1 MDNVVQHLHRALA
14 EALALRRP
22 DIEAAPVTVAEIYQ
36 ELVPYRTVRSS
47 VGFEMN
53 ADYEHALLR
62 LLAGE
67 GALVRLEPEEVRATL
82 ERELTTPNPDV
93 TLFRRFAACD
103 VWVAAPGE
111 IPLDP
116 AAQQAG
122 EAGADDLSDHDWTP
136 AWLEEATRDLEAP
149 APLRPWMAEQEQE
162 PVAQERPASPTEG
175 VVEPEAAMRDP
186 VNAPEPVADAPGMSV
201 GREAEP
207 RSAGQAP
214 EPRRGGSGECPFC
227 RGALPAD
234 RAVRYCPHC
243 GVDQQLRPCARC
255 GEVLEA
261 GWRYCV
267 SCGAPAPAGGA

>member
-1 MDNVVQHLHRALA
+1 MDNVVQRLHHALA

-103 VWVAAPGE
+103 VWVASP
-111 IPLDP
+111 P
-116 AAQQAG
+116 AAPPDSAARDAG
-122 EAGADDLSDHDWTP
+122 EAGADDLSDQDWTP

-149 APLRPWMAEQEQE
+149 APLRPWMAEQESM
-162 PVAQERPASPTEG
+162 PVAEERAADPAE
-175 VVEPEAAMRDP
+175 VEAEPMAGMGDQAP
-186 VNAPEPVADAPGMSV
+186 APEPVADAARVSA
-201 GREAEP
+201 GREVEERAEE
-207 RSAGQAP
+207 RAP
-214 EPRRGGSGECPFC
+214 DPRRGGSVECGFC
-227 RGALPAD
+227 HGVLPGD
-234 RAVRYCPHC
+234 RAVRYCPYC
-243 GVDQQLRPCARC
+243 GVDQLLRPCARC

-267 SCGAPAPAGGA
+267 SCGAPAPAGSA